1 MAGIF
6 DAFLK
11 GLLGGAS
18 GSVRK
23 RTRRPIARAVAKT
36 ISPQKQKQKPKAKPR
51 AKAPVRGHG
60 EYGQEVVGE
69 SNYQPALRAIQASK
83 DKPFHRAR
91 LVPEDTN
98 PHDNLAVRVDV
109 AGHTVGYLARA
120 DARRWRKTGGPKTC
134 DAYIADAGAGMNL
147 GVWLRL

>member
-11 GLLGGAS
+11 GLLSGAS
-18 GSVRK
+18 GSTRK
-23 RTRRPIARAVAKT
+23 RAKSPVSRAASKAV
-36 ISPQKQKQKPKAKPR
+36 SPQKSKPKPR
-51 AKAPVRGHG
+51 AKAPAKGHG
-60 EYGQEVVGE
+60 DYAQEVVGE

-98 PHDNLAVRVDV
+98 PYDDHAVRVDV
-109 AGHTVGYLARA
+109 AGHTVGYLSRA
-120 DARRWRKTGGPKTC
+120 DARRWRKSAGPKTC
-134 DAYIADAGAGMNL
+134 DAYIADAGAGKNL

>member
-18 GSVRK
+18 GSARK
-23 RTRRPIARAVAKT
+23 RAKSPIAKAVAKAVT
-36 ISPQKQKQKPKAKPR
+36 PQKPKAKPKS
-51 AKAPVRGHG
+51 KAPARGHG
-60 EYGQEVVGE
+60 EYAQEVVGE

-91 LVPEDTN
+91 LVPEDAN
-98 PHDNLAVRVDV
+98 PFDNLAVRVDV
-109 AGHTVGYLARA
+109 AGHTVGYLPRA
-120 DARRWRKTGGPKTC
+120 DARRWRKSSGPGTC
-134 DAYIADAGAGMNL
+134 DAFIADAGPGTNL